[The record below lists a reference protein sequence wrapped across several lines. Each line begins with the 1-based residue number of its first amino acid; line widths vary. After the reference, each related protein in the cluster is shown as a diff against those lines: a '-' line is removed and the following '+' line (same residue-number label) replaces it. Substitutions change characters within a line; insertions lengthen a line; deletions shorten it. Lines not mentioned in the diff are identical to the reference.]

1 MEDHVLSLLATGLGA
16 LASTLLAVLLVQMRG
31 QRSDTRSIGEKLD
44 AHILEI
50 TRALAFKVDAD
61 LCKNT
66 RVECIGLNHK
76 IIKEPL
82 QNQINEISRKRKERW
97 AQQAEENRQLWEAF
111 RGHSH
116 TSFADPGKDNII
128 IKKD

>member
-1 MEDHVLSLLATGLGA
+1 MEHLLMLLSTALGA

-31 QRSDTRSIGEKLD
+31 QRQQNKSMADKLD

-50 TRALAFKVDAD
+50 TKALALKVDED
-61 LCKNT
+61 RCKGT
-66 RVECIGLNHK
+66 RIECIGLNHK
-76 IIKEPL
+76 IIKDPL
-82 QNQINEISRKRKERW
+82 QAQINEINRKRKDRW
-97 AQQAEENRQLWEAF
+97 AQQAEENRQIWEAF